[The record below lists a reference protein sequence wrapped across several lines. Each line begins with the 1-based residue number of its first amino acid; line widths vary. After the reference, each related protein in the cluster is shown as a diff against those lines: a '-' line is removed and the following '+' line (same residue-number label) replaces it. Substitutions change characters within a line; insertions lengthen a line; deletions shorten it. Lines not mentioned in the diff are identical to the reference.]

1 MAPSPRGTYTSVLLT
16 SLFVFLLLSFSH
28 AARVAATVRNQAVQD
43 RRHGEVRTNAKVDAG
58 DEEAAS
64 FSTAATEED
73 ERCGNGGAGV
83 QKGDEEECLMRRTLV
98 AHTDYIYT
106 QGGNHN

>member
-43 RRHGEVRTNAKVDAG
+43 RRHGEVDAG